1 MFDKQAVQEAV
12 RAARAEVAR
21 LRADIDRSLKDGDSE
36 LEIASRAAAIDKAA
50 LELERAENEKA
61 LVRVYDDSVSL
72 IARVAEFPV
81 TLGETA
87 AGIYLR
93 ALIGDMLEKM
103 GIDPSPLPMPSAQP
117 KNATRKPQ

>member
-1 MFDKQAVQEAV
+1 VFNKQVVQEAV
-12 RAARAEVAR
+12 RVARAEVFR
-21 LRADIDRSLKDGDSE
+21 LRSEIDRNLIDGDSR
-36 LEIASRAAAIDKAA
+36 LEIASRAAAIEQTA

-61 LVRVYDDSVSL
+61 LVRVYDHAVSL
-72 IARVAEFPV
+72 IARVAEFPR

-93 ALIGDMLEKM
+93 ALIGDLLEKM

-117 KNATRKPQ
+117 KK